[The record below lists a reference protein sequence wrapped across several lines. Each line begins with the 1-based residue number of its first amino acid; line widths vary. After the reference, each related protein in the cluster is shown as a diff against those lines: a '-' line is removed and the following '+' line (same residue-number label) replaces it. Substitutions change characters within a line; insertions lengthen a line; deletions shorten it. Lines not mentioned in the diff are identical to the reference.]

1 VTLICSLFTT
11 PDQSSSLQLAGM
23 AFFAFSDEGSFR
35 TFTVL
40 KAALE
45 AFIEEFRLEA
55 TLDEVVAKARCSKC
69 WEKIWQRAELYLL
82 GVLGRL
88 CLIQLQNR
96 HLCHQIDNYPK
107 RKFVSESYALPTQL
121 LLKL

>member
-1 VTLICSLFTT
+1 MYVTLICSLFTT
-11 PDQSSSLQLAGM
+11 PDQSSTLQLAGM

-45 AFIEEFRLEA
+45 ALIEEFRLKA
-55 TLDEVVAKARCSKC
+55 TIDEVGAKARWSKC
-69 WEKIWQRAELYLL
+69 GEKNMAEGRLVFVE
-82 GVLGRL
+82 GLGRL

-107 RKFVSESYALPTQL
+107 KEF
-121 LLKL
+121 

>member
-1 VTLICSLFTT
+1 MYVTLICSLFTT

-35 TFTVL
+35 TFTEL

-69 WEKIWQRAELYLL
+69 WEKNMAEGRIVFVGGSGEAIL
-82 GVLGRL
+82 GTAIKQTTPPSDR
-88 CLIQLQNR
+88 
-96 HLCHQIDNYPK
+96 
-107 RKFVSESYALPTQL
+107 
-121 LLKL
+121 

>member
-1 VTLICSLFTT
+1 MYVTLICSLFTT
-11 PDQSSSLQLAGM
+11 PDQSSTLQLAGM

-69 WEKIWQRAELYLL
+69 WEKNMAE
-82 GVLGRL
+82 GR
-88 CLIQLQNR
+88 IV
-96 HLCHQIDNYPK
+96 
-107 RKFVSESYALPTQL
+107 FVGGSGEAMPNTATKQASLPSD
-121 LLKL
+121 